1 MSTGKNAGH
10 RQFLYYLQL
19 FENSKSLPPGRLV
32 TNWKQGLTTTKKRGG
47 INLEICHTSSER
59 KIDLSTKGARG
70 LGYGLLQP

>member
-32 TNWKQGLTTTKKRGG
+32 TNWKQGLTTTKKKGG
-47 INLEICHTSSER
+47 GYKLRNLSER